1 MGRCLNHEM
10 TLDRIREKARLTED
24 ELNELRAWKVVQ
36 EKKLALAEQA
46 KDEFEKMMKQLKQV
60 LQDKEKEICDA
71 KDWLRQAKEEAV
83 REYHDSNALL
93 AELGG
98 SFAEDFE
105 DALRQV
111 KTSFPD
117 LDLSH
122 INININTQDQTS
134 FQPVHFK
141 STDELFVDDTLAND
155 PHGDGGDVVDGQVNQ
170 DADQARHP
178 EDLTIEEKNET
189 PTQIMQFFLFS
200 FFGGL

>member
-1 MGRCLNHEM
+1 MGRCLNHET

-60 LQDKEKEICDA
+60 LQDKEKEIHDA

-83 REYHDSNALL
+83 REYHDSDTLL
-93 AELGG
+93 AKLGG
-98 SFAEDFE
+98 SFAEDFK

-122 INININTQDQTS
+122 ININTQDQTS
-134 FQPVHFK
+134 FQPVHFE
-141 STDELFVDDTLAND
+141 SIDELFADDTLAND
-155 PHGDGGDVVDGQVNQ
+155 PHGDRGDVVDGQTNP
-170 DADQARHP
+170 DADQARHL
-178 EDLTIEEKNET
+178 EDLTN
-189 PTQIMQFFLFS
+189 
-200 FFGGL
+200 